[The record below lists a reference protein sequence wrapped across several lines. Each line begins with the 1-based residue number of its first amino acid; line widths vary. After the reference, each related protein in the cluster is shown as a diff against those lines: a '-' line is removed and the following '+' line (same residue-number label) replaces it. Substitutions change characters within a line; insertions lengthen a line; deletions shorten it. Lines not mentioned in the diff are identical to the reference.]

1 MKGSTVFILLFVVLW
16 TAGSVWAGVQ
26 MFEAIRSD
34 GAIEV
39 QVDGHDGGVAF
50 VVPSFFA
57 VRALRVANISCNE
70 GRVWGR
76 HDAQAWAPALRAAL
90 AELEAYD
97 DVPLLEVED
106 DGNVVKMHKHNGRF
120 VLEIEDGAERVK
132 VVMPV
137 RTVRRALEGV

>member
-1 MKGSTVFILLFVVLW
+1 MKASTGFIFLFLVLW

-26 MFEAIRSD
+26 MFQAIRND

-39 QVDGHDGGVAF
+39 RVHGHDGRVAF
-50 VVPSFFA
+50 VIPSFFA
-57 VRALRVANISCNE
+57 VRALRVANISCSE

-106 DGNVVKMHKHNGRF
+106 DGNVVRMHKHDGRF
-120 VLEIEDGAERVK
+120 VLEIEDGGERVK